1 MLGPRPCGKSTQ
13 AHLTYTSQHSS
24 RADTAGDPE
33 GLTSLTRDHSSVGS
47 REKSM
52 KPGTL
57 ALVGSPGHQ
66 DPQCLHF
73 PSVKKW
79 SREML
84 RTQAFSPQE
93 IGESYFPAEGILS
106 LVPHLSG
113 NTRWARPAFPK
124 YGMRD
129 AAEAPLTDHKGVHG
143 LEMGAFPRL
152 SRIWVKA
159 IIFLRR

>member
-1 MLGPRPCGKSTQ
+1 
-13 AHLTYTSQHSS
+13 
-24 RADTAGDPE
+24 
-33 GLTSLTRDHSSVGS
+33 
-47 REKSM
+47 
-52 KPGTL
+52 
-57 ALVGSPGHQ
+57 
-66 DPQCLHF
+66 
-73 PSVKKW
+73 
-79 SREML
+79 ML